1 MGGAAGIHLRDC
13 GTPAG
18 FENTRK
24 MQTGREELSPKARAR
39 RAPRAPG
46 VYLMRDAAG
55 LVVYVGKA
63 KDLKRRLA
71 SYFAPRT
78 RLTPKVAA
86 MMDTV
91 HDLEWHEVR
100 TETESLLLEGRL
112 IKRWRPR
119 WNILFRDDKQFPQI
133 RVDLQDPVPRFRIVR
148 ARTSETARHYGPFP
162 HQRAV
167 RRALN
172 EMRTKF
178 GILLGD
184 AAPERLPDGRWRLYS
199 GARAEIQRHA
209 NEVTEEEYR
218 KRVDD
223 ACAFLDGKAAEW
235 AEAVE
240 AEMRAAAEARDYEKA
255 ADMRDLL
262 EALRRTTEK
271 SRRFLRENP
280 LPRRDEAAALA
291 ALAAA
296 LGLERP
302 PATAECFDISHISG
316 TLAVASMV
324 RFVDGQADK
333 SGYRRF
339 RIRSFEGNDD
349 FRAMQEVVG
358 RRYTRLHEEHRAFP
372 ELVIIDGGLGQVHA
386 ALAAFREHDLA
397 PPPLIG
403 LAKRE
408 ETVVFP
414 DGRELKL
421 PRHDVGL
428 ALLMR
433 IRDEA
438 HRFANDFNAE
448 LRTRK
453 LRESVLDEMPG
464 LGPARRKALL
474 EAFGSIQALRKATEA
489 EIAEVPGFGEAT
501 ARELRKFLDTRT
513 RRTPEDPEG
522 TD

>member
-1 MGGAAGIHLRDC
+1 
-13 GTPAG
+13 
-18 FENTRK
+18 
-24 MQTGREELSPKARAR
+24 MQTDREELSPKAKAR
-39 RAPRAPG
+39 RAPHDPG
-46 VYLMRDAAG
+46 VYLMKDAAG

-63 KDLKRRLA
+63 KDLKKRLA
-71 SYFAPRT
+71 SYFVPRQ

-91 HDLEWHEVR
+91 ADMEWHEVR
-100 TETESLLLEGRL
+100 SETEALLLEGKL

-119 WNILFRDDKQFPQI
+119 WNILFRDDKQFPQV
-133 RVDLQDPVPRFRIVR
+133 RVDLADPLPKFRIVR
-148 ARTSETARHYGPFP
+148 ARTTDACRYFGPFP
-162 HQRAV
+162 HQQAV
-167 RRALN
+167 RRTLN
-172 EMRTKF
+172 EMRKKF
-178 GILLGD
+178 GILLAD
-184 AAPERLPDGRWRLYS
+184 STPVAQPDGTWKLYDD
-199 GARAEIQRHA
+199 ARAEIQKHA
-209 NEVTEEEYR
+209 NVVTTEAYAVRVTE
-218 KRVDD
+218 
-223 ACAFLDGKAAEW
+223 ACAFLDGKVEGW
-235 AEAVE
+235 AEQVE
-240 AEMRAAAEARDYEKA
+240 ADMRQAAAERDYEKA
-255 ADMRDLL
+255 ASLRDLL
-262 EALRRTTEK
+262 DALKRTTEK

-280 LPRRDEAAALA
+280 LPRRDEAGALA
-291 ALAAA
+291 SLAAA

-339 RIRSFEGNDD
+339 KIKSFEGNDD
-349 FRAMQEVVG
+349 FRSMQEVVG

-372 ELVIIDGGLGQVHA
+372 ELVIIDGGLGQVGA
-386 ALAAFREHDLA
+386 ALAAFKEHDLS

-408 ETVVFP
+408 ETIVFP

-448 LRTRK
+448 LRSRK
-453 LRESVLDEMPG
+453 LRESLLDEMPG
-464 LGPARRKALL
+464 LGPKRKDALL
-474 EAFGSIQALRKATEA
+474 AHFGSIQKLRKATVA
-489 EIAEVPGFGEAT
+489 EIAEVEGLSDKLAGEVKAYLE
-501 ARELRKFLDTRT
+501 AR
-513 RRTPEDPEG
+513 G
-522 TD
+522 

>member
-1 MGGAAGIHLRDC
+1 
-13 GTPAG
+13 
-18 FENTRK
+18 
-24 MQTGREELSPKARAR
+24 MQTDREELSPKAKAR
-39 RAPRAPG
+39 RAPHTPG
-46 VYLMRDAAG
+46 VYLMKDAAG

-63 KDLKRRLA
+63 KDLKKRLA
-71 SYFAPRT
+71 SYFVPRQ
-78 RLTPKVAA
+78 RMTPKVAA

-91 HDLEWHEVR
+91 ADMEWHEVR
-100 TETESLLLEGRL
+100 SETEALLLEGKL

-119 WNILFRDDKQFPQI
+119 WNILFRDDKQFPQV
-133 RVDLQDPVPRFRIVR
+133 RVDLADALPKFRIVR
-148 ARTSETARHYGPFP
+148 ARTTDACRYFGPFP
-162 HQRAV
+162 HQQAV
-167 RRALN
+167 RRTLN
-172 EMRTKF
+172 EMRKKF
-178 GILLGD
+178 GILLAD
-184 AAPERLPDGRWRLYS
+184 STPTALPDGTWKLYDD
-199 GARAEIQRHA
+199 ARSEIQKHA
-209 NEVTEEEYR
+209 NVVTTEEYAARVTE
-218 KRVDD
+218 
-223 ACAFLDGKAAEW
+223 ACAFLEGKVESWGEQVEADMRKAA
-235 AEAVE
+235 AD
-240 AEMRAAAEARDYEKA
+240 RDYEKA
-255 ADMRDLL
+255 ASLRDLL
-262 EALRRTTEK
+262 DALKRTTEK

-280 LPRRDEAAALA
+280 LPRRDEAGALA
-291 ALAAA
+291 SLAAA

-339 RIRSFEGNDD
+339 KIKSFEGNDD
-349 FRAMQEVVG
+349 FRSMQEVVG

-386 ALAAFREHDLA
+386 ALAAFKEHDLA

-408 ETVVFP
+408 ETIVFP

-448 LRTRK
+448 LRSRK
-453 LRESVLDEMPG
+453 LRESLLDEMPG
-464 LGPARRKALL
+464 LGPKRKDALL
-474 EAFGSIQALRKATEA
+474 EHFGSIQKLRKATAA
-489 EIAEVPGFGEAT
+489 EIAEVAGLSDKLAGEVKAYLE
-501 ARELRKFLDTRT
+501 AR
-513 RRTPEDPEG
+513 G
-522 TD
+522 